1 VDFEYRNILE
11 KPLDAAELDQLA
23 TLGSTTVKELL
34 NPKSTS
40 FRELKL
46 DLATIDEQKAANLIN
61 VHPKIMRRPLLSDGQ
76 KLAIGF
82 DPNHF
87 QSITG

>member
-1 VDFEYRNILE
+1 MT
-11 KPLDAAELDQLA
+11 AAELEKLA

-34 NPKSTS
+34 NPKSTN

-46 DLATIDEQKAANLIN
+46 DLAGIDNQKAANLIN
-61 VHPKIMRRPLLSDGQ
+61 HHPKIMRRPLLSDGK

-82 DPNHF
+82 DSDQF

>member
-1 VDFEYRNILE
+1 M
-11 KPLDAAELDQLA
+11 A

-34 NPKSTS
+34 NPKSTG

-46 DLATIDEQKAANLIN
+46 DLAGIDDQKAANLVN
-61 VHPKIMRRPLLSDGQ
+61 QYPKIMRRPLLSDGK

-82 DPNHF
+82 VPEQF
-87 QSITG
+87 QSIIG